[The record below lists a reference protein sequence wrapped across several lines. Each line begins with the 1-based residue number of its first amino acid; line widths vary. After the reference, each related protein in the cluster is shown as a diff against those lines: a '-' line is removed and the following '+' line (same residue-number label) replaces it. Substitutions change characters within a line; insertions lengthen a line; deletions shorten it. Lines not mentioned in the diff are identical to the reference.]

1 MAAAEPLKVLIF
13 EDDSI
18 ISLYTAGLLQDL
30 GHTAVEATSAE
41 DALAMLAANPD
52 FDLVIADYRLPSLSG
67 GGLATAI
74 QATWPGIQVVML
86 SGYTNCPSDVPDRVP
101 WLTKPLSPH
110 HLEHLLDEVYQHR
123 RRRLA

>member
-1 MAAAEPLKVLIF
+1 MVAADPLTVLIV

-30 GHTAVEATSAE
+30 GHTAVEASSAE
-41 DALAMLAANPD
+41 DALAMLAASPD

-74 QATWPGIQVVML
+74 LATWPGIKVAML
-86 SGYTNCPSDVPDRVP
+86 SGYTDCPADVPDHVP

-110 HLEHLLDEVYQHR
+110 HLEHLLGEVYQHR
-123 RRRLA
+123 RRGWA